1 MPEFAPT
8 AIDGPLD
15 EAQIASFSQHGFVH
29 VAGLIDGQQL
39 AELRSWVDDIQ
50 GWPETSPAWTH
61 ESRLSELERGVRLP
75 TTGQINNLEKYY
87 EVASGGLVDLDQ
99 LN

>member
-1 MPEFAPT
+1 MSEFGEK
-8 AIDGPLD
+8 IK
-15 EAQIASFSQHGFVH
+15 S
-29 VAGLIDGQQL
+29 
-39 AELRSWVDDIQ
+39 LRTKRDLTVLEVCRQVGIPQ
-50 GWPETSPAWTH
+50 
-61 ESRLSELERGVRLP
+61 SRLSELERGVRLP

>member
-1 MPEFAPT
+1 MSEFGEK
-8 AIDGPLD
+8 IK
-15 EAQIASFSQHGFVH
+15 S
-29 VAGLIDGQQL
+29 
-39 AELRSWVDDIQ
+39 LRTKRDLTVKEVCRQVGIPQ
-50 GWPETSPAWTH
+50 
-61 ESRLSELERGVRLP
+61 SRLSELERGVRLP

>member
-1 MPEFAPT
+1 MNEFGEK
-8 AIDGPLD
+8 IK
-15 EAQIASFSQHGFVH
+15 S
-29 VAGLIDGQQL
+29 
-39 AELRSWVDDIQ
+39 LRTKRDLTVLEVCRQVGIPQ
-50 GWPETSPAWTH
+50 
-61 ESRLSELERGVRLP
+61 SRLSELERGVRLP